1 MEVIPVGTPSG
12 VGVAAAVITG
22 NATGSG
28 VTGGS
33 VTGVDIIGSGIAGAA
48 IPGSG
53 IAGSGIAGS
62 GTAKVPV
69 RRSRGSPAVGGVGR
83 AVRGGRLD
91 RGVEPVESDGLEE
104 ASSALEVPA
113 GGVRL
118 VDDREVGRPIGV
130 GPGGEQLERP
140 LDAAGSGGCH
150 TGRCVGLV

>member
-1 MEVIPVGTPSG
+1 MIPVRTPIG

-48 IPGSG
+48 IP
-53 IAGSGIAGS
+53 GSGIAGS